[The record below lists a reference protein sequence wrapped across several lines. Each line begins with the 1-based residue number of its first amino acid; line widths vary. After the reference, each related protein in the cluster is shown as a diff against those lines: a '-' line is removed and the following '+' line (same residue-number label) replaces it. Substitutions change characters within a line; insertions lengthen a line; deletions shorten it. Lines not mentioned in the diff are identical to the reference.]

1 MMTTMRTAS
10 WIIRTKSQPHLR
22 LFCFPYAGGGASI
35 FRLWSEKLP
44 SQVEVCPIYLP
55 GRENRLKE
63 PLFTHLAPLV
73 QTLAHALHPF
83 MDIPFAFFGHSMGA
97 LISFELA
104 RHLHRIHYPGPA
116 QLFVSA
122 HRAPQLPDTN
132 AALHDLPDPALID
145 ALSRLGGTPQAILQH
160 TELMNVMLPIL
171 RADLTLCE
179 MYVYTAQPPLDCP
192 IAVFGGKQDSMISTQ
207 ELQEWRNQTRS
218 AFTLYMLPGD
228 HFFLF
233 SQQNL
238 LLGTLSRLI
247 FSL

>member
-1 MMTTMRTAS
+1 MTTMRTAS

-132 AALHDLPDPALID
+132 APLHDLPDPALVD

-179 MYVYTAQPPLDCP
+179 TYIYTAEPPLDCP
-192 IAVFGGKQDSMISTQ
+192 IAVFGGKQDSMVSAQ
-207 ELQEWRNQTRS
+207 ELREWRHQTRS
-218 AFTLYMLPGD
+218 ACMLHILPGD
-228 HFFLF
+228 HFFLH
-233 SQQNL
+233 SQQHL
-238 LLGTLSRLI
+238 LLATLSRLM
-247 FSL
+247 SGL

>member
-1 MMTTMRTAS
+1 MTTMRTAS
-10 WIIRTKSQPHLR
+10 WIIRTKSQPRLR
-22 LFCFPYAGGGASI
+22 LFCFPSAGGGASI

-63 PLFTHLAPLV
+63 PLFTQLAPLV

-104 RHLHRIHYPGPA
+104 RHLRRIHYPGPV

-122 HRAPQLPDTN
+122 HRAPQLPDSN
-132 AALHDLPDPALID
+132 SPLHDLPDPALID
-145 ALSRLGGTPQAILQH
+145 ALSRLGGTPQAVLQH

-179 MYVYTAQPPLDCP
+179 TYVYTAELPLDCP
-192 IAVFGGKQDSMISTQ
+192 IAVFGGKQDSMVSTQ
-207 ELQEWRNQTRS
+207 ELREWRHQTRS
-218 AFTLYMLPGD
+218 ACTLHILPGD
-228 HFFLF
+228 HFFLH
-233 SQQNL
+233 SQQHL
-238 LLGTLSRLI
+238 LLAALSRLM
-247 FSL
+247 SGL